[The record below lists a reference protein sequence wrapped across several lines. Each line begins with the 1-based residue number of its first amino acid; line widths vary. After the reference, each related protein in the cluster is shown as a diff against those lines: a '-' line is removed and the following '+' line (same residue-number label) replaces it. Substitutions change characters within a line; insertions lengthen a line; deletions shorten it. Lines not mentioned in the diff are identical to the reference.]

1 MKSSSDIMAEA
12 TQRPRLCRHTGFVRG
27 LCRPCASSDDGSRS
41 VCCWSFD
48 EVEK

>member
-1 MKSSSDIMAEA
+1 MKSSSDMMAEA
-12 TQRPRLCRHTGFVRG
+12 MQRTRLCRHTGFVRG
-27 LCRPCASSDDGSRS
+27 LCGPYASSDDGGRS